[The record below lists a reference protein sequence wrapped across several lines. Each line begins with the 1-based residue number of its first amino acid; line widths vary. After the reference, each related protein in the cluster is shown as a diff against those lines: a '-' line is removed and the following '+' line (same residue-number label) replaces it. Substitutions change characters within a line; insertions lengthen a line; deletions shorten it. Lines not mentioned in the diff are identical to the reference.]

1 MITGRQIRAARSLLD
16 WTAQDLATK
25 SGLTRETVSR
35 IEADTVQARDE
46 SLGKIVKIIDA
57 YGVEFIENQ
66 GVRFKP
72 SGIEVYEGL
81 ARFDEFYD
89 FLYEHLSVYG
99 GEVCLSIYDES
110 VLAKNRSD
118 PNKHRARMRE
128 VTERDPTI
136 TFRVLTS
143 ISNFTSFG
151 YAQYRQPKNDLPS
164 PTGFY
169 AFGDCLALLS
179 FADPASPYIIVIH
192 SAPMAAA
199 YKQNFYTLWDH
210 SNIPPTSKG
219 GA

>member
-1 MITGRQIRAARSLLD
+1 MITGRQLRAARSLLD

-46 SLGKIVKIIDA
+46 SLGKIIKTIDS

-72 SGIEVYEGL
+72 TGIDIYEGSS
-81 ARFDEFYD
+81 RFDEFYD
-89 FLYEHLSVYG
+89 FLYEHLSAHG

-110 VLAKNRSD
+110 ALAKNRSD
-118 PNKHRARMRE
+118 PNKHRSRMRE
-128 VTERDPTI
+128 LTDKDTTI

-151 YAQYRQPKNDLPS
+151 YATYRQPANALPS

-169 AFGDCLALLS
+169 AFGGCLALLS
-179 FADPASPYIIVIH
+179 FADPASPYIIVIR

-199 YKQNFYTLWDH
+199 YKQNFDILWE
-210 SNIPPTSKG
+210 NALPPPSKG
-219 GA
+219 QVT